1 VAQFEI
7 DLKGA
12 TSEITKNSQLH
23 SISRDAGSPA
33 LILDGATVHRLGK
46 SILPQLLGGAAL
58 QRCGKGFALSPAL
71 AAEVIAEKL
80 RLVPVLGGAALQRC
94 G

>member
-33 LILDGATVHRLGK
+33 RILDGATVHRLGK
-46 SILPQLLGGAAL
+46 SILHLLLGGVAL
-58 QRCGKGFALSPAL
+58 QRCDKGLALSPAL
-71 AAEVIAEKL
+71 AAEVIAEKF
-80 RLVPVLGGAALQRC
+80 
-94 G
+94 

>member
-1 VAQFEI
+1 VAQRFSAAVRA
-7 DLKGA
+7 LA
-12 TSEITKNSQLH
+12 L
-23 SISRDAGSPA
+23 SPA
-33 LILDGATVHRLGK
+33 LAAAVMLKNSDLHLF
-46 SILPQLLGGAAL
+46 LGGAAL

-80 RLVPVLGGAALQRC
+80 RLVPVLGGATLQRC

>member
-23 SISRDAGSPA
+23 LISRDAGSPA
-33 LILDGATVHRLGK
+33 RILDGATVHRLGK
-46 SILPQLLGGAAL
+46 SILRQLLGGAAL
-58 QRCGKGFALSPAL
+58 QRSGKGFALSPAL
-71 AAEVIAEKL
+71 AAAVMLKKL
-80 RLVPVLGGAALQRC
+80 RLAPAFGWRSASALR
-94 G
+94 